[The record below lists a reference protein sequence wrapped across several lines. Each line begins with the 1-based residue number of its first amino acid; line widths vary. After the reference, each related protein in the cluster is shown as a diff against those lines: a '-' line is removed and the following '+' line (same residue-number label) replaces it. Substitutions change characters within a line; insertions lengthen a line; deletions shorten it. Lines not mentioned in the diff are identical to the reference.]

1 MRFKNMLTAVDSH
14 TEGQPTRMVISGY
27 PKIPGRTMLEKVDF
41 AREHLDYLRTAILHE
56 PRGTVNAFGCVMTPP
71 VSDEADFGIIWMVS
85 GADKATRY
93 IHMCGHGTIGAAT
106 TAVEMGIVEARE
118 PVTEVAI
125 DTPAGLVRARVNV
138 SAGKARSV
146 TIQNVPSFY
155 YRTADIRVPSL
166 GTIAVDLAFGGNNYA
181 IVEARDLKI
190 RPVMADIRKSREL
203 IAEVLDAVN
212 RQSPVRHPEEPAID
226 RVLSVLISDRP
237 SHPEATVKNIY
248 TDEAGRVD
256 RSPCGTGTC
265 ARMAAR
271 FGKGELGLGEQFV
284 TEGISGTV
292 YYGRLVK
299 AVKIGGYKGAIPEVT
314 GRAFVTGIN
323 QIVIDEDDP
332 FKQGFML

>member
-1 MRFKNMLTAVDSH
+1 MHFKNLITVIDSH
-14 TEGQPTRMVISGY
+14 TEGQPTRMVLSGY
-27 PKIPGRTMLEKVDF
+27 PGIPGRTMM
-41 AREHLDYLRTAILHE
+41 ARRDYARDNLDYLRTALLHE
-56 PRGTVNAFGCVMTPP
+56 PRGVNNAFGCIITPP
-71 VSDEADFGIIWMVS
+71 VSAEANFGVIWMQ
-85 GADKATRY
+85 GGPNKDHRY
-93 IHMCGHGTIGAAT
+93 LTMCGHGTIGVAT
-106 TAVEMGIVEARE
+106 CAVEMGMVEAQE